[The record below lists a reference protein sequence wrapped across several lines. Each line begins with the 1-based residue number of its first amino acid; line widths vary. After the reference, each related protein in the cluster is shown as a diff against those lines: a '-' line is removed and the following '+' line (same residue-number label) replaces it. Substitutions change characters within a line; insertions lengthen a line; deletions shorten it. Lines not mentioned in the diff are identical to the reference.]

1 MYWERIN
8 IRISKSKNNI
18 KKSVIYWFTSYILIC
33 IKDIM
38 ENQEFEQSLRDYPK
52 QITNNSY
59 LELLEKYFLS
69 DKTNDLENKH
79 KEWCNQ
85 ISN

>member
-1 MYWERIN
+1 MQFIDFHLKTL
-8 IRISKSKNNI
+8 IRTKA
-18 KKSVIYWFTSYILIC
+18 
-33 IKDIM
+33 IM
-38 ENQEFEQSLRDYPK
+38 ENQEIEQSLRDYPK
-52 QITNNSY
+52 QISNNSY

-85 ISN
+85 ILNKKQR

>member
-1 MYWERIN
+1 M
-8 IRISKSKNNI
+8 
-18 KKSVIYWFTSYILIC
+18 
-33 IKDIM
+33 D
-38 ENQEFEQSLRDYPK
+38 NQEIEQSLRDYPK
-52 QITNNSY
+52 QISNNSY

-85 ISN
+85 LLNKKQRLKKLAITSLSLVAGGRFELPTFGL

>member
-1 MYWERIN
+1 
-8 IRISKSKNNI
+8 
-18 KKSVIYWFTSYILIC
+18 
-33 IKDIM
+33 M
-38 ENQEFEQSLRDYPK
+38 ENQEIEQSLRDFPK

-79 KEWCNQ
+79 KEWSDR
-85 ISN
+85 ISI

>member
-1 MYWERIN
+1 
-8 IRISKSKNNI
+8 
-18 KKSVIYWFTSYILIC
+18 
-33 IKDIM
+33 M
-38 ENQEFEQSLRDYPK
+38 ENQEIEQSFRDYSK

-79 KEWCNQ
+79 KEWCKR

>member
-1 MYWERIN
+1 MDFHLKTL
-8 IRISKSKNNI
+8 IRIKA
-18 KKSVIYWFTSYILIC
+18 T
-33 IKDIM
+33 M
-38 ENQEFEQSLRDYPK
+38 ENQKIKHSLRDYPK

-79 KEWCNQ
+79 KEWSKQ
-85 ISN
+85 ILN

>member
-1 MYWERIN
+1 
-8 IRISKSKNNI
+8 
-18 KKSVIYWFTSYILIC
+18 
-33 IKDIM
+33 M
-38 ENQEFEQSLRDYPK
+38 ENQEIEQSLRDYPK

-79 KEWCNQ
+79 KEWLIKFQ
-85 ISN
+85 IKDKDKKSSN

>member
-1 MYWERIN
+1 
-8 IRISKSKNNI
+8 
-18 KKSVIYWFTSYILIC
+18 
-33 IKDIM
+33 M
-38 ENQEFEQSLRDYPK
+38 ENQEIEQKKSLRDYPK
-52 QITNNSY
+52 QITNNTY

-79 KEWCNQ
+79 KEWCNR

>member
-1 MYWERIN
+1 
-8 IRISKSKNNI
+8 
-18 KKSVIYWFTSYILIC
+18 
-33 IKDIM
+33 M
-38 ENQEFEQSLRDYPK
+38 ENQEIEQSLRDYPK

-79 KEWCNQ
+79 KEWSNQ
-85 ISN
+85 ISNLKQR

>member
-1 MYWERIN
+1 
-8 IRISKSKNNI
+8 
-18 KKSVIYWFTSYILIC
+18 
-33 IKDIM
+33 M
-38 ENQEFEQSLRDYPK
+38 ENQEIEQSLRDYPK

-85 ISN
+85 ILNKKARINEHSIGGGGEI

>member
-1 MYWERIN
+1 M
-8 IRISKSKNNI
+8 
-18 KKSVIYWFTSYILIC
+18 
-33 IKDIM
+33 IM
-38 ENQEFEQSLRDYPK
+38 ENQEIEQSLRDYPK

-79 KEWCNQ
+79 KEWCKN